1 MAISDL
7 LPDYTVHH
15 PVMDEHHH
23 TLFRLI
29 DQLDNAILEKNEH
42 ALIGEVLDS
51 LLRYTK
57 MHFAAE
63 EHLMRMSCFPGMH
76 EHKDAH
82 DRLVNQVQEL
92 QRKHRRGDRA
102 VIKQFM
108 MRDWLVNHILG
119 MDDLYVPYF
128 RKAFGHTKKE
138 TDITVS
144 EACVQ
149 PPPGPAETFRIQDS
163 GGIRDTG

>member
-15 PVMDEHHH
+15 AVMDKHHH

-29 DQLDNAILEKNEH
+29 DQLDNAIREKNEY
-42 ALIGEVLDS
+42 ALIGEVLES
-51 LLRYTK
+51 LLSYTK

-63 EHLMRMSCFPGMH
+63 EKLMRLAGFPGLP

-92 QRKHRRGDRA
+92 QRGHRKGDRA

-108 MRDWLVNHILG
+108 MKDWLVDHILG
-119 MDDLYVPYF
+119 MDGRYVPYF
-128 RKAFGHTKKE
+128 REVFGDATK
-138 TDITVS
+138 
-144 EACVQ
+144 
-149 PPPGPAETFRIQDS
+149 R
-163 GGIRDTG
+163 TGFTIPDVNGRAPSVKQK

>member
-1 MAISDL
+1 MTISDL

-15 PVMDEHHH
+15 PLMDEHHH

-29 DQLDNAILEKNEH
+29 DQLDNAILESNEH
-42 ALIGEVLDS
+42 ALIGDVLES

-63 EHLMRMSCFPGMH
+63 EYLMRMSGFPGIH

-82 DRLVNQVQEL
+82 DRLVNQVHEL
-92 QRKHRRGDRA
+92 QRRHRKGDRA

-128 RKAFGHTKKE
+128 RKVFCNAKKE
-138 TDITVS
+138 ADVTMS
-144 EACVQ
+144 EAGVQ
-149 PPPGPAETFRIQDS
+149 PPSRPAKS
-163 GGIRDTG
+163 CGIRDTG